1 MSRVAWDG
9 VRNQSL
15 GGPVDES
22 EKPSDDTSAE
32 DQTPFPPPDWGKERS
47 PVVGWLIGALVV
59 VACVAAAA
67 GIVVWGLDLMSVD
80 DVPSDADRPPTAQE
94 SVPAPTET
102 PKGANEANVG
112 DCVSVVKGGFDAEL
126 EVLECGTPGALYRVG
141 LELESGENCPAG
153 SYAQY
158 SAGAVNAWSLCL
170 VLNATPGQCFKTN
183 VTEGYAAADCASADV
198 KVESVLADKA
208 DANACPPPPPKVY
221 FRPKPLVYPTPPLTI
236 CLAAIPK

>member
-1 MSRVAWDG
+1 
-9 VRNQSL
+9 
-15 GGPVDES
+15 VDES
-22 EKPSDDTSAE
+22 DKPSDERSADE
-32 DQTPFPPPDWGKERS
+32 PAPFPPPDWGKERS

-80 DVPSDADRPPTAQE
+80 DVPSAADRPPTAQE

-102 PKGANEANVG
+102 SKGANEADVG

-126 EVLECGTPGALYRVG
+126 EVLECGTPDAVYRVG

-158 SAGAVNAWSLCL
+158 SAGSVNAWSLCL
-170 VLNATPGQCFKTN
+170 VLNATPGQCFKN
-183 VTEGYAAADCASADV
+183 NFTEGYATADCTSADV
-198 KVESVLADKA
+198 KVESVLTDKA
-208 DANACPPPPPKVY
+208 DANACPPPPPNVY
-221 FRPKPLVYPTPPLTI
+221 LRPEPLVYPTPPLTI